1 MKLYHLI
8 DTRDNDR
15 EIGFVEW
22 PTGTG
27 EELVFSDDS
36 TRELLV
42 DEAHPIPPENAPDF
56 LAACMAS
63 LEDSGFVRLVEVP
76 ADPD

>member
-22 PTGTG
+22 QEGD
-27 EELVFSDDS
+27 ELVFSDDA
-36 TRELLV
+36 TRDLLIA
-42 DEAHPIPPENAPDF
+42 EADPIPPENPEAF
-56 LAACMAS
+56 LAACMTA
-63 LEDSGFVRLVEVP
+63 LEDSGFVRLRP
-76 ADPD
+76 AIAND